1 VTSISLANLQGPASI
16 PPYINSPVRREYEF
30 RVYQQ
35 LGELYIKQERV
46 KDAADTFGAFAQR
59 SPSHPEA
66 PVLQARVIDIYAA
79 AGFSTLALDA
89 KKQYVTHYGVGSEY
103 QQQPGRLDAQRRAA
117 GEDSSGRAGALSP
130 RRRAEDEEDSRI
142 TRKRCAGTAAT

>member
-1 VTSISLANLQGPASI
+1 MPGLTRADRELVEDTFRVTSLSLSNLQGAASI
-16 PPYINSPVRREYEF
+16 PPYITTDVRRGYEF

-59 SPSHPEA
+59 APSHPEA

-79 AGFSTLALDA
+79 GRLR
-89 KKQYVTHYGVGSEY
+89 
-103 QQQPGRLDAQRRAA
+103 QPGPRGEEAVRVATTASAATTSAPTRRA
-117 GEDSSGRAGALSP
+117 GRAA
-130 RRRAEDEEDSRI
+130 SRW
-142 TRKRCAGTAAT
+142 